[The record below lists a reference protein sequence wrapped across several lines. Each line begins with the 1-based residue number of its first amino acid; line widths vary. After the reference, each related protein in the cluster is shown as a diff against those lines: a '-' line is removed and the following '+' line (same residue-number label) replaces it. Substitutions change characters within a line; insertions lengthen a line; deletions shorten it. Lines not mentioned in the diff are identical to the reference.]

1 MFIICPDLLTDE
13 NISFAELD
21 RVSGHVLRV
30 EKQLEQNGNKNS
42 IFYQK
47 KKNDGNFFAKELLDS
62 INHLLGRKSSKTVFF
77 SLKIFRWTSLWR
89 TWLTRCKSSGR
100 RRLLSRAVGWAKI
113 FYKKKIANICIIKHI
128 VKNIKNISNI
138 SSGLKWN
145 KILIVGWGKMYHHA

>member
-77 SLKIFRWTSLWR
+77 SLKIFR
-89 TWLTRCKSSGR
+89 
-100 RRLLSRAVGWAKI
+100 
-113 FYKKKIANICIIKHI
+113 
-128 VKNIKNISNI
+128 
-138 SSGLKWN
+138 
-145 KILIVGWGKMYHHA
+145 